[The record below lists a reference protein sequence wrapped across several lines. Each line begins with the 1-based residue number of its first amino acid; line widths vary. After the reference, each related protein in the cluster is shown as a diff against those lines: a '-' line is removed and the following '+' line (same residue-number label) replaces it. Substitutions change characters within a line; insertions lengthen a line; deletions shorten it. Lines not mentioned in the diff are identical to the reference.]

1 MQSETLVWGL
11 GLAAMGG
18 VILLMFGAG
27 AYLIKNGLYLRG
39 RGKRVAAAEP
49 TAVADLE
56 PGQGPVAITGTAR
69 AIEGVGSFPAP
80 FTDGQALFSNT
91 WVSKSSWHYRAGKQ
105 RRNLYD
111 GLETVPFLLAD
122 ETGAVRVVPHDDAY
136 YRIEQTTVREGD
148 RSERTRPVQEW
159 IDRTGAVAD
168 ESDDSRNYI
177 QQLIEVG
184 ETATVLAEPRETRG
198 DWGETT
204 IELAAGENP
213 SDMVFTEL
221 DGDELRSSTTKRG
234 LLFIGGGAVCALL
247 AVPTFVT
254 FLFFA
259 FVFLLEL
266 LL

>member
-1 MQSETLVWGL
+1 
-11 GLAAMGG
+11 MGG

-80 FTDGQALFSNT
+80 FTDGQALVSNT
-91 WVSKSSWHYRAGKQ
+91 WVSESSWSARRRGKSS
-105 RRNLYD
+105 RNLYA

-136 YRIEQTTVREGD
+136 YRVEQTTVSERD

-159 IDRTGAVAD
+159 IDRTGAVSNEPD
-168 ESDDSRNYI
+168 GSRNYI

-204 IELAAGENP
+204 VELAAGEDP
-213 SDMVFTEL
+213 SDMVFTDL
-221 DGDELRSSTTKRG
+221 DDDELRSSTTKRG

-259 FVFLLEL
+259 FVFLLDL